1 MSILFKKIRWQNF
14 LSTGNQWTE
23 VNLNKSNTTLI
34 IGENGA
40 GKSTLLDAI
49 CFALYGKAYRNV
61 NKPLLVN
68 SITNKNCLVE
78 IEFNINGKSYLVRR
92 GLKPGIFEIY
102 CDDKLLDQD
111 SKVKEYQDYLEK
123 NILKLNHKSFTQIV
137 IIGAA
142 NYTPFMQL
150 KPNERRII
158 IEDLLDIEIFT
169 KMHTLLKQ
177 KIAENKDNINETK
190 YQIDLLEEKIKLV
203 KKHLKELVSINQNNS
218 ENKKNKI
225 KQIEQNINEL
235 TNTINAKQKDL
246 EELNDTILDHKSIKN
261 KLKKLKEYKF
271 QLQHKFEH
279 LNNEIKFFNDNS
291 ECPTCKQDLD
301 SLFVTKHID
310 KQSFKKNELSDA
322 LEKLNEQYDNLNNRM
337 EEINSIITK
346 ISNLNN
352 EVFQLNTEIKLC
364 NNNINELNKEQ
375 ENQNINIK
383 SKEYNKQLEE
393 YNKTLKYNEN
403 KLETLTNEK
412 TYYDVSSTLL
422 KDTGIKSKIIKQ
434 YIPIINKLMNK
445 YLAAME
451 FFVQFELDENFN
463 EKIKSRFRDE
473 FTYDSFSEGEKMRI
487 NLSLLFTWRSIA
499 KIRNSSTTNLLIMD
513 EVFDSSLDTTGTDEF
528 LKLINQ
534 LTNDTNTFVISH
546 KGDQLLDKFDE
557 TLKFEKVKNF
567 SYIAA

>member
-1 MSILFKKIRWQNF
+1 M
-14 LSTGNQWTE
+14 STGNQWTE

>member
-225 KQIEQNINEL
+225 KQIE
-235 TNTINAKQKDL
+235 
-246 EELNDTILDHKSIKN
+246 
-261 KLKKLKEYKF
+261 
-271 QLQHKFEH
+271 
-279 LNNEIKFFNDNS
+279 
-291 ECPTCKQDLD
+291 
-301 SLFVTKHID
+301 
-310 KQSFKKNELSDA
+310 
-322 LEKLNEQYDNLNNRM
+322 
-337 EEINSIITK
+337 
-346 ISNLNN
+346 
-352 EVFQLNTEIKLC
+352 
-364 NNNINELNKEQ
+364 
-375 ENQNINIK
+375 
-383 SKEYNKQLEE
+383 
-393 YNKTLKYNEN
+393 
-403 KLETLTNEK
+403 
-412 TYYDVSSTLL
+412 
-422 KDTGIKSKIIKQ
+422 
-434 YIPIINKLMNK
+434 
-445 YLAAME
+445 
-451 FFVQFELDENFN
+451 
-463 EKIKSRFRDE
+463 
-473 FTYDSFSEGEKMRI
+473 
-487 NLSLLFTWRSIA
+487 
-499 KIRNSSTTNLLIMD
+499 
-513 EVFDSSLDTTGTDEF
+513 
-528 LKLINQ
+528 
-534 LTNDTNTFVISH
+534 
-546 KGDQLLDKFDE
+546 
-557 TLKFEKVKNF
+557 
-567 SYIAA
+567 